1 MAGGIRGT
9 QDVLAG
15 ALFIGVGIVA
25 GYVARDYPLGT
36 TMRMG
41 PGYFP
46 AVLGILLTLAG
57 LAVLVRGLTVRG
69 ESLSGFALGP
79 LLLVL
84 GAVALF
90 AFTVERLG
98 IIAAVALVVVVSSLA
113 SGRFRWLEVTALA
126 VLMSALAVGL
136 FTSALGLPFK
146 LLPG

>member
-1 MAGGIRGT
+1 MAGRVRGM
-9 QDVLAG
+9 QDALAG
-15 ALFIGVGIVA
+15 ALFIGLGIAAV
-25 GYVARDYPLGT
+25 YVARDYPLGT

-46 AVLGILLTLAG
+46 IVLGILLALSG
-57 LAVLVRGLTVRG
+57 IAVVARGLTVRG

-84 GAVALF
+84 GAVASF

-113 SGRFRWLEVTALA
+113 SGRFRWFEVVGLA
-126 VLMSALAVGL
+126 VLMTALAVGL
-136 FTSALGLPFK
+136 FTRALGLPFR

>member
-1 MAGGIRGT
+1 LGIAA
-9 QDVLAG
+9 V
-15 ALFIGVGIVA
+15 
-25 GYVARDYPLGT
+25 YVARDYPLGT

-46 AVLGILLTLAG
+46 IVLGILLALSGIAI
-57 LAVLVRGLTVRG
+57 VVRGLTVRG

-113 SGRFRWLEVTALA
+113 SGRFRWFEVVGLS
-126 VLMSALAVGL
+126 VLMTALAVGL
-136 FTSALGLPFK
+136 FTSALGLPFR